1 MLVQKPYHHPYIPQG
16 PSALPYVGKELE
28 ELTSST
34 PFWRGQGIPVY
45 QWDQSPSTRVQ
56 RNANY
61 SGVPYNG
68 MLDRLKAL
76 RAKAKGTAETV
87 ANVASQT
94 ADKATTAQSLLTTP
108 APSAFPT
115 PTRSVMPQF
124 TRPGQFAPQGQPK
137 EEKTGMSPFA
147 KVGIGLGV
155 VVVLS
160 VVTARLLAD

>member
-1 MLVQKPYHHPYIPQG
+1 MLVQKPYHHPYIPQT

-28 ELTSST
+28 QLTSST
-34 PFWRGQGIPVY
+34 PFWRGQGIPIY
-45 QWDQSPSTRVQ
+45 QWDQTPSTRVQ

-68 MLDRLKAL
+68 VLDRLKAL
-76 RAKAKGTAETV
+76 RAKAKGTAQKV
-87 ANVASQT
+87 ADVTNQV
-94 ADKATTAQSLLTTP
+94 
-108 APSAFPT
+108 APSALPT

-137 EEKTGMSPFA
+137 EEKTGMSPIA